1 MKMECPQLNLMKKI
15 SQIDGLRPGM
25 LEGNLEEGIV
35 SVNTVID
42 LIKDVKSCESIVKE
56 LIADFISE

>member
-1 MKMECPQLNLMKKI
+1 
-15 SQIDGLRPGM
+15 M